1 MFSAVELEG
10 RVVGF
15 SNDDLQRFFDA
26 KVAPDKD
33 ETKRIIAILKPEIEK
48 LFAFIKKHD
57 ARLCQQVAHVGS
69 FYQKLK
75 VRRSDEFDY
84 TLCLDIS
91 REVVSSEFSVNTT
104 HCRVRTGHDKL
115 YYGFKGKD
123 SDTSDMERLA
133 HTSPQV
139 W

>member
-1 MFSAVELEG
+1 MEASSA
-10 RVVGF
+10 
-15 SNDDLQRFFDA
+15 DLQRFFDA
-26 KVAPDKD
+26 EVAPDKK

-48 LFAFIKKHD
+48 LFEFIKKHD

-104 HCRVRTGHDKL
+104 HCRIRTGHEQLK
-115 YYGFKGKD
+115 YGFKDKD
-123 SDTSDMERLA
+123 LVMDHLA
-133 HTSPQV
+133 HTIPQV
-139 W
+139 R